1 MSALSDYAENK
12 VLDVLGANA
21 TFTAP
26 SAVYLGLSTGSF
38 NDDGSG
44 TEISGNNYARVAVS
58 FGSAASCTMS
68 NDAAIEFA
76 AATGS
81 GFGTVSHWGLFDAA
95 SSGNL
100 LVHGSFSASKTIA
113 SGDVLKIAVGDLDIT
128 AA

>member
-26 SAVYLGLSTGSF
+26 SNVYLGLSTGSLG
-38 NDDGSG
+38 DDNSG
-44 TEISGNNYARVAVS
+44 TELTGNNYSRVSVS
-58 FGSAASCTMS
+58 FGAAAGGTMS

-81 GFGTVSHWGLFDAA
+81 WGSVSHWGLYDAA
-95 SSGNL
+95 SAGNL
-100 LVHGSFSASKTIA
+100 LVHGSFSAAKTIA
-113 SGDVLKIAVGDLDIT
+113 SGDVLKVATGDLDIT

>member
-26 SAVYLGLSTGSF
+26 AAVYLGLSTGSF
-38 NDDGSG
+38 ADDNSG
-44 TEISGNNYARVAVS
+44 TELTGNNYARVSVS
-58 FGSAASCTMS
+58 FGAAASGTMS

-76 AATGS
+76 AATGAWGS
-81 GFGTVSHWGLFDAA
+81 VSHWGLFDA
-95 SSGNL
+95 SSGGNL
-100 LVHGSFSASKTIA
+100 LVHGSFTTAKTIA
-113 SGDVLKIAVGDLDIT
+113 SGDVLKVATGDLDIT

>member
-12 VLDVLGANA
+12 VLDAIGANA
-21 TFTAP
+21 TFTTP

-38 NDDGSG
+38 ADANSG

-58 FGSAASCTMS
+58 FGSAASGTMS

-81 GFGTVSHWGLFDAA
+81 GFGTVSHWGLFDN
-95 SSGNL
+95 SSGGNL
-100 LVHGSFSASKTIA
+100 LVHGSFSASKAIA

>member
-26 SAVYLGLSTGSF
+26 SNVYLGLSTGSLG
-38 NDDGSG
+38 DDNSG
-44 TEISGNNYARVAVS
+44 TELTGNNYSRVSVS
-58 FGSAASCTMS
+58 FGAAASGTMS

-81 GFGTVSHWGLFDAA
+81 WGSVSHWGLFDAA

-100 LVHGSFSASKTIA
+100 LVHGSFTTAKTIA
-113 SGDVLKIAVGDLDIT
+113 SGDVLKVATGDLDIT

>member
-58 FGSAASCTMS
+58 FGSAASGTMS

-76 AATGS
+76 AATGNWGS
-81 GFGTVSHWGLFDAA
+81 VSHWALFDAS
-95 SSGNL
+95 SSGNM
-100 LVHGSFSASKTIA
+100 LVSGSFTSAKTIT

>member
-26 SAVYLGLSTGSF
+26 SNVYLGLSTGSLG
-38 NDDGSG
+38 DDNSG
-44 TEISGNNYARVAVS
+44 TELSGNNYSRVSVS
-58 FGSAASCTMS
+58 FGAAASGTMS

-81 GFGTVSHWGLFDAA
+81 WGSVSHWALFDAS
-95 SSGNL
+95 SSGNM
-100 LVHGSFSASKTIA
+100 LVSGSFSAAKTIS
-113 SGDVLKIAVGDLDIT
+113 SGDVLKVATGDLDIT
-128 AA
+128 AD

>member
-26 SAVYLGLSTGSF
+26 SAVYLGLSPGAF
-38 NDDGSG
+38 NDDASG
-44 TEISGNNYARVAVS
+44 TELTGNNYSRVAVS
-58 FGSAASCTMS
+58 FGNAASGTMS

-76 AATGS
+76 AATGNWGS
-81 GFGTVSHWGLFDAA
+81 VSHWALFDAS
-95 SSGNL
+95 SSGNM
-100 LVHGSFSASKTIA
+100 LVSGSFTSAKTIT

>member
-26 SAVYLGLSTGSF
+26 TNVYLGLSTGSLG
-38 NDDGSG
+38 DDNSG
-44 TEISGNNYARVAVS
+44 TELTGNNYARVSVS
-58 FGSAASCTMS
+58 FGAAASGTMS

-76 AATGS
+76 AATGRWGS
-81 GFGTVSHWGLFDAA
+81 VSHWGLYDAA

-100 LVHGSFSASKTIA
+100 LVHGSFTTAKTIA
-113 SGDVLKIAVGDLDIT
+113 SGDVLKIATGDLDIT

>member
-1 MSALSDYAENK
+1 MSALSDYADNK
-12 VLDVLGANA
+12 VLDAIGANA
-21 TFTAP
+21 TFTTP

-58 FGSAASCTMS
+58 FGSAASGTMS

-76 AATGS
+76 AATGA
-81 GFGTVSHWGLFDAA
+81 GFGTVSHWGLFDN
-95 SSGNL
+95 SSGGNL
-100 LVHGSFSASKTIA
+100 LVHGSFSASKQIS

>member
-58 FGSAASCTMS
+58 FGSATSGTMS

-100 LVHGSFSASKTIA
+100 LVHGSFSASKAIA

>member
-58 FGSAASCTMS
+58 FGSAASGTMS

-81 GFGTVSHWGLFDAA
+81 GFGTVSHWGLFDAS

-100 LVHGSFSASKTIA
+100 LVHGSFSASKAIA

>member
-21 TFTAP
+21 TFTTP

-58 FGSAASCTMS
+58 FGSAASGTMS

-81 GFGTVSHWGLFDAA
+81 GFGTVSHWGLFDAS

-100 LVHGSFSASKTIA
+100 LVHGSFSASKAIA

>member
-12 VLDVLGANA
+12 VLDAIGANA
-21 TFTAP
+21 TFTTP
-26 SAVYLGLSTGSF
+26 SAVYLGLSTASF

-58 FGSAASCTMS
+58 FGSAASGTMS

-100 LVHGSFSASKTIA
+100 LVHGSFSASKQIS

>member
-26 SAVYLGLSTGSF
+26 SNVYLGLSTGSLG
-38 NDDGSG
+38 DDNSG
-44 TEISGNNYARVAVS
+44 TELTGNNYSRVSVS
-58 FGSAASCTMS
+58 FGAAASGTMS
-68 NDAAIEFA
+68 NDSAIEFA

-81 GFGTVSHWGLFDAA
+81 WGSVSHWGLYDAA

-100 LVHGSFSASKTIA
+100 LVHGSFTTAKTIA
-113 SGDVLKIAVGDLDIT
+113 SGDVLKVATGDLDIT

>member
-12 VLDVLGANA
+12 VLDVIGANA
-21 TFTAP
+21 SFTAP

-58 FGSAASCTMS
+58 FGSAASGTMS

-100 LVHGSFSASKTIA
+100 LVHGSFSASKAIA

>member
-21 TFTAP
+21 TFTTP
-26 SAVYLGLSTGSF
+26 SAVYLGLSLGAF
-38 NDDGSG
+38 NDDASG
-44 TEISGNNYARVAVS
+44 TELTGSNYSRVAVS
-58 FGSAASCTMS
+58 FGAASSGTMS

-76 AATGS
+76 AATGTWGS
-81 GFGTVSHWGLFDAA
+81 VSHWALFDAS
-95 SSGNL
+95 SSGNM
-100 LVHGSFSASKTIA
+100 LVSGSFTSAKTIT

>member
-26 SAVYLGLSTGSF
+26 SNVYLGLSTGSLG
-38 NDDGSG
+38 DDNSG
-44 TEISGNNYARVAVS
+44 TELSGNNYSRVSVS
-58 FGSAASCTMS
+58 FGAASSGTMS

-81 GFGTVSHWGLFDAA
+81 WGSVSHWGLYDAA

-100 LVHGSFSASKTIA
+100 LVHGSFSAAKTIA
-113 SGDVLKIAVGDLDIT
+113 SGDVLKVATGDLDIT

>member
-26 SAVYLGLSTGSF
+26 SNVYLGLSTGSLG
-38 NDDGSG
+38 DDNSG
-44 TEISGNNYARVAVS
+44 TELTGNNYSRVSVS
-58 FGSAASCTMS
+58 FGAAASGTMS
-68 NDAAIEFA
+68 NDAAIECA

-81 GFGTVSHWGLFDAA
+81 WGSVSHWALFDA
-95 SSGNL
+95 SSGGNM
-100 LVHGSFSASKTIA
+100 LVSGSFSAAKTIS
-113 SGDVLKIAVGDLDIT
+113 SGDVLKVATGDLDIT

>member
-26 SAVYLGLSTGSF
+26 SNVYLGLSTGAF
-38 NDDGSG
+38 NDDNSG
-44 TEISGNNYARVAVS
+44 TELTGNNYSRVSVS
-58 FGSAASCTMS
+58 FGAAASGTMS

-81 GFGTVSHWGLFDAA
+81 WGSVSHWGLFDAA

-100 LVHGSFSASKTIA
+100 LVHGSFTTAKTIA
-113 SGDVLKIAVGDLDIT
+113 SGDVLKVATGDLDIT

>member
-26 SAVYLGLSTGSF
+26 SNVYLGLSTGSLG
-38 NDDGSG
+38 DDNSG
-44 TEISGNNYARVAVS
+44 TELSGNNYSRVSVS
-58 FGSAASCTMS
+58 FGAEASGTMS

-81 GFGTVSHWGLFDAA
+81 WGSVSHWALFDAS
-95 SSGNL
+95 SSGNM
-100 LVHGSFSASKTIA
+100 LVSGSFSAAKTIS
-113 SGDVLKIAVGDLDIT
+113 SGDVLKVATGDLDIT
-128 AA
+128 AD

>member
-26 SAVYLGLSTGSF
+26 SNVYLGLSTGSLG
-38 NDDGSG
+38 DDDSG
-44 TEISGNNYARVAVS
+44 TELTGNNYSRVSVS
-58 FGSAASCTMS
+58 FGAAASGTMS

-81 GFGTVSHWGLFDAA
+81 WGSVSHWGLYDAS

-100 LVHGSFSASKTIA
+100 LVHGSFTTAKTIA
-113 SGDVLKIAVGDLDIT
+113 SGDVLKIATGDLDIT

>member
-26 SAVYLGLSTGSF
+26 SNVYLGLSTGSLG
-38 NDDGSG
+38 DDNSG
-44 TEISGNNYARVAVS
+44 TELTGNNYSRVSVS
-58 FGSAASCTMS
+58 FGAAAGGTMS

-81 GFGTVSHWGLFDAA
+81 WGSVSHWGLYDAA

-100 LVHGSFSASKTIA
+100 LVHGSFSAAKTIA
-113 SGDVLKIAVGDLDIT
+113 SGDVLKVATGDLDIT

>member
-26 SAVYLGLSTGSF
+26 SNVYLGLSTGSLG
-38 NDDGSG
+38 DDDSG
-44 TEISGNNYARVAVS
+44 TELTGNNYSRVSVS
-58 FGSAASCTMS
+58 FGAASSGTMS

-81 GFGTVSHWGLFDAA
+81 WGSVSHWGLYDASA
-95 SSGNL
+95 SGNL
-100 LVHGSFSASKTIA
+100 LVHGSFTTAKTIA
-113 SGDVLKIAVGDLDIT
+113 SGDVLKIATGDLDIT

>member
-26 SAVYLGLSTGSF
+26 SNVYLGLSTGSF
-38 NDDGSG
+38 ADDDSG
-44 TEISGNNYARVAVS
+44 TELTGNNYSRVSVS
-58 FGSAASCTMS
+58 FGAAASGTMS

-81 GFGTVSHWGLFDAA
+81 WGSVSHWGLYDAA

-100 LVHGSFSASKTIA
+100 LVHGSFTTAKTIA
-113 SGDVLKIAVGDLDIT
+113 SGDVLKVATGDLDIT

>member
-12 VLDVLGANA
+12 VLDAIGATA
-21 TFTAP
+21 TFTPP

-44 TEISGNNYARVAVS
+44 TEISGNNYARVAVA
-58 FGSAASCTMS
+58 FGSAASGTMS

-76 AATGS
+76 AAPGA
-81 GFGTVSHWGLFDAA
+81 GFGTVSHWGLFDN
-95 SSGNL
+95 SSGGNL
-100 LVHGSFSASKTIA
+100 LVHGSVSASKQIS

>member
-26 SAVYLGLSTGSF
+26 SNVYLGLSTGSF
-38 NDDGSG
+38 ADDNSG
-44 TEISGNNYARVAVS
+44 TELSGSNYARVSVS
-58 FGSAASCTMS
+58 FGAAASGTMS

-76 AATGS
+76 AATGAWGS
-81 GFGTVSHWGLFDAA
+81 VSHWGLFDA
-95 SSGNL
+95 SSGGNL
-100 LVHGSFSASKTIA
+100 LVHGSFTTAKTIA
-113 SGDVLKIAVGDLDIT
+113 SGDVLKVATGDLDIT

>member
-12 VLDVLGANA
+12 VLDVIGANA

-58 FGSAASCTMS
+58 FGSAASGTMS

-76 AATGS
+76 AAPGS

-100 LVHGSFSASKTIA
+100 LVHGSFSASKAIA

>member
-26 SAVYLGLSTGSF
+26 SNVYLGLSTGSF

-58 FGSAASCTMS
+58 FGSAASGTIS

-100 LVHGSFSASKTIA
+100 LVHGSFSASKAIA

>member
-26 SAVYLGLSTGSF
+26 SNVYLGLSTGSLG
-38 NDDGSG
+38 DDDSG
-44 TEISGNNYARVAVS
+44 TELTGNNYSRVSVS
-58 FGSAASCTMS
+58 FGAAASGTMS

-81 GFGTVSHWGLFDAA
+81 WGSVSHWGLYDASGA
-95 SSGNL
+95 GNL
-100 LVHGSFSASKTIA
+100 LVHGSFTTAKTIA
-113 SGDVLKIAVGDLDIT
+113 SGDVLKIATGDLDIT

>member
-26 SAVYLGLSTGSF
+26 SNVYLGLSTGSLG
-38 NDDGSG
+38 DDDSG
-44 TEISGNNYARVAVS
+44 TELTGNNYSRVSVS
-58 FGSAASCTMS
+58 FGAASSGTMS

-81 GFGTVSHWGLFDAA
+81 WGSVSHWGLYDAS

-100 LVHGSFSASKTIA
+100 LVHGSFTTAKTIA
-113 SGDVLKIAVGDLDIT
+113 SGDVLKIATGDLDIT

>member
-26 SAVYLGLSTGSF
+26 SNVYLGLSTGSLG
-38 NDDGSG
+38 DDNSG
-44 TEISGNNYARVAVS
+44 TELTGNNYSRVSVS
-58 FGSAASCTMS
+58 FGAAASGTMS
-68 NDAAIEFA
+68 NDSAIEFA

-81 GFGTVSHWGLFDAA
+81 WGSVSHWGLYDAA

-100 LVHGSFSASKTIA
+100 LVHGSFTTAKTIG
-113 SGDVLKIAVGDLDIT
+113 SGDVLKVATGDLDIT

>member
-12 VLDVLGANA
+12 VLDALGANA

-26 SAVYLGLSTGSF
+26 SNVYLGLSTGSLG
-38 NDDGSG
+38 DDNSG
-44 TEISGNNYARVAVS
+44 TELTGNNYSRVSVS
-58 FGSAASCTMS
+58 FGNAASGTMS

-81 GFGTVSHWGLFDAA
+81 WGSVSHWGLYDAS

-100 LVHGSFSASKTIA
+100 LVHGSFTTAKTIA
-113 SGDVLKIAVGDLDIT
+113 SGDVLKIATGDLDIT